1 MGGGKGYTAVPDVCR
16 IKVDARLTPA
26 FDAAQARALING
38 VVQAID
44 ATMPTILATV
54 ALEEESWPP
63 YVLAPQSALLA
74 ALSKAAK
81 EVCGKDVPAKVAGPS
96 NIGNYLAGQGIE
108 TICGFGAPTRAC
120 MPPTSASSL
129 LPLLRCSRSTK
140 GLWRFFSVLRSNN
153 SL

>member
-108 TICGFGAPTRAC
+108 TICGFGVTY
-120 MPPTSASSL
+120 
-129 LPLLRCSRSTK
+129 K
-140 GLWRFFSVLRSNN
+140 GLHATDECIELATIAPVLKVYQRAVEILLSAEKQ
-153 SL
+153 